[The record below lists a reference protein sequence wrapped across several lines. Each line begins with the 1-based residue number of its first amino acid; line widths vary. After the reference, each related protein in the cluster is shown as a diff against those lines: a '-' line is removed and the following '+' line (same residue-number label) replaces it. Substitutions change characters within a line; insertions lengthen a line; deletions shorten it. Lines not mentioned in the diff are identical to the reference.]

1 MKKESNDIQ
10 FKEFNEIL
18 EGDYEESLRKLSAYS
33 KILEKEGNI
42 FIRFPKTKQ
51 HVNLRSNLSFFRICS
66 LSDLLPEENVL
77 FTLYAILSDE
87 ESEKENSLNKRGIDK
102 LKERLLDNDED
113 NENNIDKNKTIKL
126 RSKNQ
131 NKKQS
136 KKKAKEKEDKDSVIL
151 LDEVKSSI
159 QNMLCKEGSSIGSN
173 YELYK
178 VTWRNLYKWLLL
190 FALIILIG
198 LLYFI
203 YKDEYGFSFAE
214 FACFFLVFIICV
226 TSMSGNEK
234 MISRKRVNFKKE
246 NYLLGIIIALSL
258 YTLLCTN
265 VKFEIAAYKF
275 LSLYKSFVNITFAT
289 LIILCIVLIYLN
301 KKMIDFNI
309 RYSKILESGVL
320 LTDRD

>member
-33 KILEKEGNI
+33 KILEKGGNI

-51 HVNLRSNLSFFRICS
+51 HVNLRSNSSFFRICS
-66 LSDLLPEENVL
+66 LSDLLPEENAL

-87 ESEKENSLNKRGIDK
+87 ESENENPLNKRGIDK

-113 NENNIDKNKTIKL
+113 NKDNNNNNTIKI

-131 NKKQS
+131 NKKKS
-136 KKKAKEKEDKDSVIL
+136 KKKVKEKEDKDSVIL
-151 LDEVKSSI
+151 LDEVKSSV

-178 VTWRNLYKWLLL
+178 VTWKNLYKWLLL

-203 YKDEYGFSFAE
+203 YKDEYGFSLAE
-214 FACFFLVFIICV
+214 FASFFLVFIICV

-258 YTLLCTN
+258 YDILCTN

-275 LSLYKSFVNITFAT
+275 LSLYKAFVNITFAT